1 MTIRR
6 LLSLR
11 AALGAALLAGC
22 AGHPAPRGADSAGAP
37 PPASEVQGLGM
48 YKVGNPYQIAG
59 VWYRPAED
67 FAYDETGIASW
78 YGEDFHGK
86 YTANGEVY
94 DLNAMTGAHRTL
106 PMPTIVQVTN
116 LDNGRT
122 IQLRVNDRGPF
133 ARGRIIDVSRRAA
146 QLLGFENQGTA
157 KVRVRIMVPETIQAV
172 ALARRNGSDQKV
184 AEDTP
189 HAAPRDAVVAEALQ
203 PGSALRVAATEP
215 SSSSAAAPAPVMP
228 SVPPPVAVSIA
239 ALPPPTSSALPPA
252 AAPAAPPPLPEKVT
266 VLPVQATQIYIQAGA
281 YAHADNAL
289 RVKSRLDALGP
300 VKVYGTRVNGLDVYR
315 VRLGPIGSVD
325 DADKLLG
332 RVVDTGL
339 TEARIVVD

>member
-6 LLSLR
+6 LSSLR
-11 AALGAALLAGC
+11 AVLAAALLAGC
-22 AGHPAPRGADSAGAP
+22 VGHPPAPRGVDNAAAP
-37 PPASEVQGLGM
+37 PRGSEVGGLGM

-67 FAYDETGIASW
+67 FSYDETGIASW

-94 DLNAMTGAHRTL
+94 DLNALTAAHRTL

-122 IQLRVNDRGPF
+122 IELRVNDRGPF
-133 ARGRIIDVSRRAA
+133 ARGRIIDVSRRGA
-146 QLLGFENQGTA
+146 QLLGFEPQGTA

-172 ALARRNGSDQKV
+172 SLARRNGSDQKL
-184 AEDTP
+184 AEDAP
-189 HAAPRDAVVAEALQ
+189 KAAPRDAVVAEALQ
-203 PGSALRVAATEP
+203 PGSALRVAAVEP
-215 SSSSAAAPAPVMP
+215 SSG
-228 SVPPPVAVSIA
+228 SI
-239 ALPPPTSSALPPA
+239 T
-252 AAPAAPPPLPEKVT
+252 AAPAAMPSAPTPLPEKVT
-266 VLPVQATQIYIQAGA
+266 VVPVQATHIYIQAGA
-281 YAHADNAL
+281 FAHADNAL
-289 RVKSRLDALGP
+289 RVKSRLDPLGP
-300 VKVYGTRVNGLDVYR
+300 VKVYGARVSGLDVYR
-315 VRLGPIGSVD
+315 VRLGPIDSVD
-325 DADKLLG
+325 EADRLLG

>member
-6 LLSLR
+6 LSSLR
-11 AALGAALLAGC
+11 AVLAAALLAGC
-22 AGHPAPRGADSAGAP
+22 VGHPPAPRGVDNAAAP
-37 PPASEVQGLGM
+37 PRGSEVGGLGM

-67 FAYDETGIASW
+67 FSYDETGIASW

-94 DLNAMTGAHRTL
+94 DLNALTAAHRTL

-122 IQLRVNDRGPF
+122 IELRVNDRGPF
-133 ARGRIIDVSRRAA
+133 ARGRIIDVSRRGA
-146 QLLGFENQGTA
+146 QLLGFEPQGTA

-172 ALARRNGSDQKV
+172 SLARRNGSDQKL
-184 AEDTP
+184 AEDAP
-189 HAAPRDAVVAEALQ
+189 KAAPRDAVVAEALQ
-203 PGSALRVAATEP
+203 PGSALRVAAVEP
-215 SSSSAAAPAPVMP
+215 SSRSVEAAPVVVPSAP
-228 SVPPPVAVSIA
+228 
-239 ALPPPTSSALPPA
+239 T
-252 AAPAAPPPLPEKVT
+252 PLPETVT
-266 VLPVQATQIYIQAGA
+266 VVPVQATHIYIQAGA

-289 RVKSRLDALGP
+289 RVKSRLDPLGP
-300 VKVYGTRVNGLDVYR
+300 VKVYGARVSGLDVYR
-315 VRLGPIGSVD
+315 VRLGPIDSVD
-325 DADKLLG
+325 EADRLLG